1 MAIVSGPLRRW
12 APALVGALL
21 AAIVGFALWT
31 ALGIGGGSGTGPA
44 SRNSPRELSALA
56 RYSEESA
63 IRSGAGNVDGAPPA
77 PELVPL
83 PPAAFVR
90 PIDQYRA
97 YAMVQLG
104 AMERQIGGLE
114 SALAANNRGA
124 SRDAWRGAYVD
135 YLHLGA
141 VYGEFGT
148 LDQRIDGSA
157 GGVPGGASSPRFTGL
172 HRLEHGLWSS
182 APPRSQLVWA
192 RGLAA
197 NVRALRHVIPT
208 VAITPLDY
216 ATRAHE
222 ILEDAQRDLLSGV
235 DVPWSQEG
243 VLATAAGLQATEKVI
258 NTLRPLLDGREN
270 VIEVVDTGLAQL
282 ETVMAQ
288 LRREHGGQYP
298 TLDQLT
304 QRQSEVL
311 NGTLGGTLEALSQV
325 PGALETRLPV
335 KIPSL
340 PAPKS

>member
-12 APALVGALL
+12 APAIVGAVL

-31 ALGIGGGSGTGPA
+31 ALGVGGGSGTTPA
-44 SRNSPRELSALA
+44 SPNSPAQLSALA
-56 RYSEESA
+56 RYSEQAA
-63 IRSGAGNVDGAPPA
+63 IRSGAGNADGAPPA

-83 PPAAFVR
+83 PPSAFVR
-90 PIDQYRA
+90 PVDQYRA
-97 YAMVQLG
+97 YAIVQLG
-104 AMERQIGGLE
+104 AMGRQIAALE
-114 SALAANNRGA
+114 TALAANDRTA
-124 SRDAWRGAYVD
+124 SRATWRAAYVD

-141 VYGEFGT
+141 VYGEFGP

-157 GGVPGGASSPRFTGL
+157 GGVPGGVSSPQFTGL
-172 HRLEHGLWSS
+172 HRIEHGLWSS
-182 APPRSQLVWA
+182 ASPRSQLVWA
-192 RGLAA
+192 RGLAT

-208 VAITPLDY
+208 LAITPLDY

-222 ILEDAQRDLLSGV
+222 ILEDAERDLLSGV

-243 VLATAAGLQATEKVI
+243 VLATAAGIQATEEVI

-270 VIEVVDTGLAQL
+270 VIEVVDTGLQHL
-282 ETVMAQ
+282 QIVMSQ

-298 TLDQLT
+298 TLAQLT

-335 KIPSL
+335 KIPPL
-340 PAPKS
+340 PATKP